1 VTRHRPKV
9 TTTAQRLAALR
20 DEGRE
25 LPVTRDD
32 YLYSTPV
39 GGVPGP
45 EVRAVQDLARAIHRS
60 ESTACSVSWPAQEQ
74 ARAYFNEHGL
84 AATLDE
90 ARRLGTLALPGAI
103 A

>member
-1 VTRHRPKV
+1 MPRRL
-9 TTTAQRLAALR
+9 TTTAQKLAALR

-32 YLYSTPV
+32 LLYGTAV
-39 GGVPGP
+39 GDVPGP
-45 EVRAVQDLARAIHRS
+45 DVRAVLELATAIHRS
-60 ESTACSVSWPAQEQ
+60 ESTDCSVSWPAQER
-74 ARAYFNEHGL
+74 ARVYFNEHGL

-90 ARRLGTLALPGAI
+90 ARRLEALALPGAD